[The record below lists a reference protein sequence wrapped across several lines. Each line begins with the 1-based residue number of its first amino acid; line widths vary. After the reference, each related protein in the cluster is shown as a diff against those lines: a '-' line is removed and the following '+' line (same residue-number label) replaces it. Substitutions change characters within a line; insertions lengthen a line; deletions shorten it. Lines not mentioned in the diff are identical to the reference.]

1 MVWRLPGGFLYYQ
14 TGAFNGN
21 RQRAKLDAQ
30 AQAAD
35 TQNLRR
41 SRLVPSGAEK
51 YVREQIPL
59 DQADRLGVEILR
71 AGTDALLEE
80 IFQAG

>member
-1 MVWRLPGGFLYYQ
+1 MVRRLPGGLLYYQ

-21 RQRAKLDAQ
+21 RQRAKVDVQ

-35 TQNLRR
+35 TQDFRR
-41 SRLVPSGAEK
+41 SRLVPSGAKK
-51 YVREQIPL
+51 YVRKQIPL
-59 DQADRLGVEILR
+59 DQGDRLRVEILR
-71 AGTDALLEE
+71 AGSDTLLEE